1 MQWEDERL
9 LIEGWQLRKD
19 TSALETLLVSHAR
32 MVYFWARK
40 VSRDKTE
47 QEELV
52 AEGLLGLIK
61 AVDMFDQRQTVRF
74 STYARWWVKN
84 SVLTALSRL
93 RSIVEVP
100 AGSGAAHPQYAS
112 DGEDGLE
119 QLASDEPTP
128 EEHAISRS
136 SNDALREQI
145 SNALAALDG
154 TDREVVV
161 SRCLTQPPM
170 NISDLATRLGITS
183 ARLRQIERRAMARLK
198 YELVERGVLT
208 SRVH

>member
-19 TSALETLLVSHAR
+19 SSALETLLVSHAR

-40 VSRDKTE
+40 VSRDKVE

-61 AVDMFDQRQTVRF
+61 AVDMFDQRQRVRF

-100 AGSGAAHPQYAS
+100 AGSGTPQPQYPS
-112 DGEDGLE
+112 DGETGLD

-136 SNDALREQI
+136 SNEALRVQI
-145 SNALAALDG
+145 TDALAALDG
-154 TDREVVV
+154 LDREVVV
-161 SRCLTQPPM
+161 SRCLAQPPM
-170 NISDLATRLGITS
+170 NISDLAERLGVTS

-208 SRVH
+208 SRVQ